1 MYLKDLKTDKMAYN
15 YFDIE
20 YAIKEH
26 DYIIDKSGGLSGT
39 KDKGHLEAVLDFVK
53 SDMYYP
59 CIEDKAAY
67 LFYAL
72 NKNHAFNDGNKRASV
87 ALTAYFFEINQLGFI
102 VSRFM
107 RGIENIAVDVA
118 DNAISRDLL
127 FEIISSFIYED
138 DFSIELK
145 MKIIEAKTI
154 YLEHKALIENEEN
167 QQQE

>member
-1 MYLKDLKTDKMAYN
+1 MAYN

-26 DYIIDKSGGLSGT
+26 DYIIDRTGGLSGT
-39 KDKGHLEAVLDFVK
+39 KDRGHLEAVLDFVQ

-59 CIEDKAAY
+59 TFEDKATY

-87 ALTAYFFEINQLGFI
+87 VLTAYFFELNQLDFI
-102 VSRFM
+102 VGRFM
-107 RGIENIAVDVA
+107 RDVENIAVDVA
-118 DNAISRDLL
+118 DNAIDRDLL

-145 MKIIEAKTI
+145 MKIIEAKTNH
-154 YLEHKALIENEEN
+154 LNN
-167 QQQE
+167 QEQ

>member
-1 MYLKDLKTDKMAYN
+1 MAYN
-15 YFDIE
+15 YFDVE

-26 DYIIDKSGGLSGT
+26 DYIIDRSGGLFGI
-39 KDKGHLEAVLDFVK
+39 KDKGHLEAVLDFVQ

-59 CIEDKAAY
+59 TFEDKATY

-72 NKNHAFNDGNKRASV
+72 NKNHAFTDGNKRASV
-87 ALTAYFFEINQLGFI
+87 VLTAYFFELNKLDFI
-102 VSRFM
+102 VGRFM
-107 RGIENIAVDVA
+107 REIENIAVDVA
-118 DNAISRDLL
+118 DNAIDRDLL

-154 YLEHKALIENEEN
+154 YLEQKALLENEEN
-167 QQQE
+167 